1 MWAPGSQLKCSGEV
15 LKWHFQNG
23 TQAVPVAQYIQDL
36 EAENR
41 GLKQE
46 ASDLLPKGFCGKL
59 AESLGQQVAP
69 GWHARWR
76 LTC

>member
-15 LKWHFQNG
+15 LRWHFQDG
-23 TQAVPVAQYIQDL
+23 AQAVPVAQYIQDL

-46 ASDLLPKGFCGKL
+46 ASDCCLRVPV
-59 AESLGQQVAP
+59 APPADSLEQQVAP
-69 GWHARWR
+69 CWHA
-76 LTC
+76 

>member
-15 LKWHFQNG
+15 LRWHFQDG
-23 TQAVPVAQYIQDL
+23 AQAVPVAQYIQDL

-46 ASDLLPKGFCGKL
+46 ASDMLPTGPCGEP
-59 AESLGQQVAP
+59 ADSLGQQVAP
-69 GWHARWR
+69 CWHA
-76 LTC
+76 

>member
-15 LKWHFQNG
+15 LRWHFQDG

-46 ASDLLPKGFCGKL
+46 ASDMLPMGPCGEP
-59 AESLGQQVAP
+59 ADSLGQQVAP
-69 GWHARWR
+69 GWLA
-76 LTC
+76 